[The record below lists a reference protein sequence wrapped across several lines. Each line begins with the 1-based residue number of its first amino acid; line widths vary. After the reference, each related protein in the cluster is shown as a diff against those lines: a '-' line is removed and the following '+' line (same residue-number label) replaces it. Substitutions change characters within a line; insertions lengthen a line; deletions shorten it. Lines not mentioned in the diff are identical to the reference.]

1 MNINKALV
9 KAYQDK
15 PLRALVKAPVSA
27 LAGVSETNARNL
39 EKAFGIKTIGD
50 MASNKFFRWAS
61 AIAVLAEVEE

>member
-15 PLRALVKAPVSA
+15 PLKVLVEAPVSA
-27 LAGVSETNARNL
+27 LVGVSDASAKNL

-50 MASNKFFRWAS
+50 MANNKFFRWAS
-61 AIAVLAEVEE
+61 AIAVLAEVEQ